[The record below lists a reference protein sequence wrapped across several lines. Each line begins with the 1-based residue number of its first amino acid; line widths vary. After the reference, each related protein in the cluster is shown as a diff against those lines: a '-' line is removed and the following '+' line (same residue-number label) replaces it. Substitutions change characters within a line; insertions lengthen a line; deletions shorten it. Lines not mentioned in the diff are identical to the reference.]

1 MNWPASETSEVVRS
15 PALAKFLEAISPRPT
30 AELLDLGPG
39 IGPNIAFFGERIR
52 CKIHVEDLYADLD
65 RHVQRGALDRF
76 PKFLTTRLPRPD
88 QSIDGALCWDLFD
101 YLDAAAAT
109 VLAGELIRLLKP
121 GGALLVFFRTVASD
135 ERGYT
140 RYIIEDEEHLRYRS
154 YPGACPRQ
162 RVLENRDIVKL
173 FDRLRVS
180 DSILLKSRLR
190 EIVFRK
196 PGPAGQREPRP
207 AAGAVDRG
215 ITSRAWRGSPDRPG
229 SPGAS
234 PPDPDR

>member
-1 MNWPASETSEVVRS
+1 MSWPASEASEVVRS
-15 PALAKFLEAISPRPT
+15 PALGRFLKLIGSLGT

-65 RHVQRGALDRF
+65 RHMQRGMLDRF
-76 PKFLTTRLPRPD
+76 SQFLATRLPLPD
-88 QSIDGALCWDLFD
+88 QSIDAVLCWDLFD
-101 YLDAAAAT
+101 YLEAGAAT
-109 VLAGELIRLLKP
+109 VLAGELIRVLKP
-121 GGALLVFFRTVASD
+121 EGALLVFFSTVASG
-135 ERGYT
+135 ERCYT
-140 RYIIEDEEHLRYRS
+140 RYIIEDEEHLRYRLH
-154 YPGACPRQ
+154 PGACTRQ

-180 DSILLKSRLR
+180 DSILLKSQRR

-196 PGPAGQREPRP
+196 PDSARHREARP
-207 AAGAVDRG
+207 SAAAGGRG
-215 ITSRAWRGSPDRPG
+215 LTSRAWRGNPDRPG

-234 PPDPDR
+234 RPDPGR